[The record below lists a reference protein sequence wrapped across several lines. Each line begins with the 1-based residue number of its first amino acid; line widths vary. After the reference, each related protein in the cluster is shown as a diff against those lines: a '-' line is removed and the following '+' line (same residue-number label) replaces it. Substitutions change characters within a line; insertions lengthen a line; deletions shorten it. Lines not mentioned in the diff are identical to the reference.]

1 MPTPASITPAPPAG
15 PVPWMNNLIILA
27 NVLAFIYQYFRP
39 ALLPGWQLGA
49 HGLELSRFITYAFI
63 HLGWL
68 HLLVNMLMLHLLGNA
83 VNQRLGQI
91 GYLAFYLAGAVFS
104 GIGFIIAGGS
114 AVVGASGAVGA
125 VMAAYLVLLPR
136 ANITL
141 FVGFGFLEI
150 PSMHFVIVFF
160 LYNVIMS
167 LASRLGVEQV
177 AYEAHIAGMVFG
189 FIIALALLLAR
200 LLPRSDSDLLSLLR
214 AGAWRR
220 AQ

>member
-1 MPTPASITPAPPAG
+1 MLTASATSPI
-15 PVPWMNNLIILA
+15 PWMNNLLILA
-27 NVLAFIYQYFRP
+27 NIVVFAFQLYRP
-39 ALLPGWQLGA
+39 ALMAEGQLGMYT
-49 HGLELSRFITYAFI
+49 LELHRFLTYAFI
-63 HLGWL
+63 HIGWL
-68 HLLVNMLMLHLLGNA
+68 HLLVNMVTLHLLGNA

-104 GIGFIIAGGS
+104 GIGFIVSGGS

-141 FVGFGFLEI
+141 FVLVGFLEI

-167 LASRLGVEQV
+167 LASRMGVEQV

-189 FIIALALLLAR
+189 FMIALALLLAH
-200 LLPRSDSDLLSLLR
+200 LLPRTPSDLLSMF
-214 AGAWRR
+214 RR
-220 AQ
+220 QPATPEA

>member
-1 MPTPASITPAPPAG
+1 
-15 PVPWMNNLIILA
+15 MNNLLILA
-27 NVLAFIYQYFRP
+27 NALAFVWQLFRP
-39 ALLPGWQLGA
+39 ALMPHWQLGA
-49 HGLELSRFITYAFI
+49 HTLDLYRFITYAFI

-68 HLLVNMLMLHLLGNA
+68 HLLVNMATLHLLGNA
-83 VNQRLGQI
+83 VNQRLGQL

-104 GIGFIIAGGS
+104 GIGFIVTGGS

-141 FVGFGFLEI
+141 FVLVGFVVI

-167 LASRLGVEQV
+167 LASRMGVEQV

-189 FIIALALLLAR
+189 FVVALGLLLAH
-200 LLPRSDSDLLSLLR
+200 LLPRTGSDLLSMFR
-214 AGAWRR
+214 RR
-220 AQ
+220 AAER

>member
-1 MPTPASITPAPPAG
+1 MRPMRSSPAAG
-15 PVPWMNNLIILA
+15 PVPWMNNLLILA
-27 NVLAFIYQYFRP
+27 NVLAFIYQLFRP
-39 ALLPGWQLGA
+39 ALMPHWQLGA
-49 HGLELSRFITYAFI
+49 HTLDIHRFITYAFI

-68 HLLVNMLMLHLLGNA
+68 HLLVNMATLHLLGNA
-83 VNQRLGQI
+83 VNQRLGQV

-104 GIGFIIAGGS
+104 GIGFIVTGGS

-141 FVGFGFLEI
+141 FVLVGFVEI

-167 LASRLGVEQV
+167 LASRMGVEQV

-189 FIIALALLLAR
+189 FVIALTLLLAH
-200 LLPRSDSDLLSLLR
+200 LLPRSGSDLLSMF
-214 AGAWRR
+214 RR
-220 AQ
+220 RPAATNN

>member
-1 MPTPASITPAPPAG
+1 MQPTPGTS

-27 NVLAFIYQYFRP
+27 NILVFIYQSFRP
-39 ALLPGWQLGA
+39 VLMAQWQLGA
-49 HGLELSRFITYAFI
+49 QTLDLYRFVSYAFI

-68 HLLVNMLMLHLLGNA
+68 HLLVNMATLHLLGNA
-83 VNQRLGQI
+83 VNQRLGQV

-104 GIGFIIAGGS
+104 GIGFIVTGGS

-141 FVGFGFLEI
+141 FVLVGFLEI

-167 LASRLGVEQV
+167 LASRMGVEQV

-189 FIIALALLLAR
+189 FLLALALLLAR
-200 LLPRSDSDLLSLLR
+200 LLPRTPSDLLSMF
-214 AGAWRR
+214 RR
-220 AQ
+220 TAAAE